1 MIFFL
6 TTLINIRKIEEVQ
19 ILVLVPIHFQYVCF
33 KWPNSF
39 SMVSNSDNRVKAW
52 YVYSIRFCILNNN
65 LASIKWK
72 LAIDFHLIFLLLFPI
87 DCLTFKGFQSFFSK
101 ISLHKILKVK
111 SFHVFFYMLLFK
123 SFLLS
128 FVFPEFVLI
137 LHWTK
142 KMFFFSLVIMFLKW
156 ICWWQKMSYIIILNR
171 RNDFFYLN
179 LLYHSL

>member
-1 MIFFL
+1 MITLGITVSPSMTKPWWMKITYEITVGNLERGNQMKALWFFFL

-39 SMVSNSDNRVKAW
+39 SNSDNRVKAW

-72 LAIDFHLIFLLLFPI
+72 LAIDFHVIFLLLFPI

-111 SFHVFFYMLLFK
+111 SFHVFFTCYFSNLF
-123 SFLLS
+123 F
-128 FVFPEFVLI
+128 
-137 LHWTK
+137 
-142 KMFFFSLVIMFLKW
+142 
-156 ICWWQKMSYIIILNR
+156 
-171 RNDFFYLN
+171 
-179 LLYHSL
+179 

>member
-1 MIFFL
+1 MITLGITVSPAMTKPWWMKITFEITVGNLERGNQMKASWFFFL

-52 YVYSIRFCILNNN
+52 YVYSIRYCILNNN

-111 SFHVFFYMLLFK
+111 SFHVFFTCYFSNLF
-123 SFLLS
+123 F
-128 FVFPEFVLI
+128 
-137 LHWTK
+137 
-142 KMFFFSLVIMFLKW
+142 
-156 ICWWQKMSYIIILNR
+156 
-171 RNDFFYLN
+171 
-179 LLYHSL
+179 

>member
-1 MIFFL
+1 MITLGITVSPGMTKPWWMKITYEITVGNLERGNQMKALWFFFL

-111 SFHVFFYMLLFK
+111 SFHVFFTCYFSNLF
-123 SFLLS
+123 F
-128 FVFPEFVLI
+128 
-137 LHWTK
+137 
-142 KMFFFSLVIMFLKW
+142 
-156 ICWWQKMSYIIILNR
+156 
-171 RNDFFYLN
+171 
-179 LLYHSL
+179 